1 MSIKKSEVK
10 HYEEIKKRSK
20 DKTEGGIKSIKSPT
34 KRGVTLNA

>member
-1 MSIKKSEVK
+1 MRKLRQ
-10 HYEEIKKRSK
+10 RSK